1 VPVNLDVRELVCF
14 LLQGEENRHGER
26 TEKETY
32 LVKLDGSKGEAQLK
46 VWHKSAW
53 AVVHRPT
60 HQRRLS

>member
-1 VPVNLDVRELVCF
+1 MSASLSVFFSKEKRTDMERE
-14 LLQGEENRHGER
+14 QKE
-26 TEKETY
+26 ETY

>member
-1 VPVNLDVRELVCF
+1 MSASLSVFFSKEK
-14 LLQGEENRHGER
+14 R
-26 TEKETY
+26 TDM
-32 LVKLDGSKGEAQLK
+32 VKLDGSKGEAQLK

>member
-1 VPVNLDVRELVCF
+1 MSASLSVFFSKEKRTDMERE
-14 LLQGEENRHGER
+14 
-26 TEKETY
+26 ETY